1 MKKYAKLIRDIPDF
15 PKPGIVFKDITT
27 LIKNGKAFNEVIDIF
42 HKKVKNKKVDLVLA
56 IESRGFIF
64 GGALANK
71 LKVGFVPVRKPGKLP
86 GAVEQ
91 ESYALEYGQ
100 DTLQIHKDAVKRGQK
115 VLIVDDLLATGGTLQ
130 AACRLV
136 EKLGGKVAGISV
148 LIELSFLKG
157 KDKLSN
163 YDFFS
168 LIKYDSE

>member
-136 EKLGGKVAGISV
+136 EKLGGKVAGILV

>member
-1 MKKYAKLIRDIPDF
+1 MEDLKSYIRSVKDF
-15 PKPGIVFKDITT
+15 PKKGIMFRDITT
-27 LIKNGKAFNEVIDIF
+27 ILKEPEALKMTAQMLFNLAENLDVN
-42 HKKVKNKKVDLVLA
+42 KVVG

-64 GGALANK
+64 GSILAER
-71 LKVGFVPVRKPGKLP
+71 LDVGFVPVRKPGKLP
-86 GAVEQ
+86 WAVEQ
-91 ESYALEYGQ
+91 ESYSLEYGQ
-100 DTLQIHKDAVKRGQK
+100 DTLQIHKDAVKKGQK

-130 AACRLV
+130 ATCRLV
-136 EKLGGKVAGISV
+136 EKLGGKVAGILV